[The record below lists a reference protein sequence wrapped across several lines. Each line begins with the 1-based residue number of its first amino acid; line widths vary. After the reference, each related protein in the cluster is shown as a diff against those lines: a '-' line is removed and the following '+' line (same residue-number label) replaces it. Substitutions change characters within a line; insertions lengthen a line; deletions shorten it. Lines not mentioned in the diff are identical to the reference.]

1 MNYFQQF
8 PDNNDYNNNNNY
20 NAYNPYNGVNGQNN
34 YENPYDVEYE
44 HRSRVETEKAQ
55 ILLTEI
61 DKKHSE
67 ECTLNVAAQWNFET
81 NVNEA
86 SQLDAVSWF
95 NFLNQSDIDLNIE
108 IFFPTRA
115 RLSNH

>member
-1 MNYFQQF
+1 M
-8 PDNNDYNNNNNY
+8 
-20 NAYNPYNGVNGQNN
+20 
-34 YENPYDVEYE
+34 
-44 HRSRVETEKAQ
+44 ETEKARQ
-55 ILLTEI
+55 LLTEL

-95 NFLNQSDIDLNIE
+95 H
-108 IFFPTRA
+108 FFTN
-115 RLSNH
+115 LTLT